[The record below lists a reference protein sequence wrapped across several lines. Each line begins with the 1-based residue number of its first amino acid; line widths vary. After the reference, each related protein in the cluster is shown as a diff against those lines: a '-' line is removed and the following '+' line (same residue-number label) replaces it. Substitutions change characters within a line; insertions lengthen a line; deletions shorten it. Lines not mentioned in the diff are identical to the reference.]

1 MDKLTAEQAEIKAW
15 LEDYGWEEIEFSG
28 DLVRSPQ
35 TEGYAVWRLTSL
47 VAFCDGDHN
56 AIVKDDKLNGR
67 PRWPTE

>member
-35 TEGYAVWRLTSL
+35 ITGPAVWRLAAL
-47 VAFCDGDHN
+47 LAFKAGN
-56 AIVKDDKLNGR
+56 YTAIVDDDKANGR
-67 PRWPTE
+67 PEWPE